1 MAMLT
6 ENVKDSKSPIQSDM
20 AKSPLDVDQPSN
32 FAERSWWISNIYM
45 CMLTLIVE
53 N

>member
-1 MAMLT
+1 MLT
-6 ENVKDSKSPIQSDM
+6 ENVKDFKSTLQSDM
-20 AKSPLDVDQPSN
+20 AKSPLDVDQPS
-32 FAERSWWISNIYM
+32 EGRSWWVSNIYM

>member
-1 MAMLT
+1 MLT
-6 ENVKDSKSPIQSDM
+6 ENVKDFKSTLQSDM
-20 AKSPLDVDQPSN
+20 AKSPLDADQPSN
-32 FAERSWWISNIYM
+32 FAGRSWWISNIYM